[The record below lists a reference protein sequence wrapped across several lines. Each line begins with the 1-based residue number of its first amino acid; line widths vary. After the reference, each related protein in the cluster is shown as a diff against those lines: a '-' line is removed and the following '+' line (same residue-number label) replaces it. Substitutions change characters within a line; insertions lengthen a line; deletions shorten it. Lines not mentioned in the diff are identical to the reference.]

1 MIFARY
7 FRIYVWYYLGRFF
20 FLSLW
25 IYWMNSTPSPTFA
38 TSWENINPIPA
49 AAASAALSS
58 AGYTFFLFLL
68 DDTFLFLFFFSW
80 LFSQPTDA
88 VWDCFSLRI
97 DFVSFRRD
105 SLSSFAYVR
114 GLPMTMSFAVCVLLL
129 LSFRVR
135 RAISEQIEHTRT
147 HCRLARADGGRREEL
162 ADDESSSIEKAL
174 SDWMV
179 IERNERLFSTT
190 CYLLLHGCFCYYH
203 PTRRHVSCECPILG
217 SWILSSHCVYE
228 AYQIPAAIHYTIS
241 ARVWWESWTGPS
253 LMVTL

>member
-1 MIFARY
+1 MTHFY
-7 FRIYVWYYLGRFF
+7 
-20 FLSLW
+20 
-25 IYWMNSTPSPTFA
+25 
-38 TSWENINPIPA
+38 
-49 AAASAALSS
+49 
-58 AGYTFFLFLL
+58 
-68 DDTFLFLFFFSW
+68 FFFSR

>member
-1 MIFARY
+1 
-7 FRIYVWYYLGRFF
+7 
-20 FLSLW
+20 
-25 IYWMNSTPSPTFA
+25 
-38 TSWENINPIPA
+38 
-49 AAASAALSS
+49 
-58 AGYTFFLFLL
+58 
-68 DDTFLFLFFFSW
+68 
-80 LFSQPTDA
+80 
-88 VWDCFSLRI
+88 
-97 DFVSFRRD
+97 
-105 SLSSFAYVR
+105 
-114 GLPMTMSFAVCVLLL
+114 MTMSFAVCVLLL

-217 SWILSSHCVYE
+217 S
-228 AYQIPAAIHYTIS
+228 
-241 ARVWWESWTGPS
+241 
-253 LMVTL
+253 

>member
-1 MIFARY
+1 MSDIIQAAFS
-7 FRIYVWYYLGRFF
+7 F
-20 FLSLW
+20 FLC
-25 IYWMNSTPSPTFA
+25 
-38 TSWENINPIPA
+38 
-49 AAASAALSS
+49 
-58 AGYTFFLFLL
+58 GYTGWIPHRRPRLPPLGKILIPSQLLLLLLLWVVQAIPFSSFFLMTHFY
-68 DDTFLFLFFFSW
+68 FFS
-80 LFSQPTDA
+80 
-88 VWDCFSLRI
+88 FSLGSSHSRQTLFEI
-97 DFVSFRRD
+97 VSPCALISFRRD

-114 GLPMTMSFAVCVLLL
+114 GLPLMSFAVCVFLL

-147 HCRLARADGGRREEL
+147 HCKLAGADGGRREEL

-179 IERNERLFSTT
+179 IERNGRLFSTT
-190 CYLLLHGCFCYYH
+190 CYYLLLHGCFCYYH